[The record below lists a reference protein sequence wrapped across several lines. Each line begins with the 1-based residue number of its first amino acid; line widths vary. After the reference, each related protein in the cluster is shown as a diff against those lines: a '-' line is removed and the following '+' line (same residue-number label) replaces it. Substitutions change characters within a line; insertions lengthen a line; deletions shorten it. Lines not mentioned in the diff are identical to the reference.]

1 MMHPYKLRHAA
12 LTIAIDR
19 MTFSFLMIPPFRGLR
34 LMNPTNDSTT
44 LGFSIEA
51 SIGKARSVVNRKPR
65 VNDSSRLGNVQTLTM
80 DSTEF

>member
-19 MTFSFLMIPPFRGLR
+19 MTFTFLMIPPFRGLR
-34 LMNPTNDSTT
+34 LMTPPTIPTT

-51 SIGKARSVVNRKPR
+51 SIGKACSVVNRKPR
-65 VNDSSRLGNVQTLTM
+65 VNDSSWLVNVQTLIM
-80 DSTEF
+80 DSAEL